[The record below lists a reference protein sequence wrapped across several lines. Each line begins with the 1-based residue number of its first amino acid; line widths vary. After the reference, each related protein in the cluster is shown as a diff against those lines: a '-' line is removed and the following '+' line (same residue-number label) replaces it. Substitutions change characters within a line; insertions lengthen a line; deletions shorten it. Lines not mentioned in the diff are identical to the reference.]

1 MFFLH
6 QWRATTNRPQLTGKL
21 NESWALTPN
30 RILPRYR
37 VDYFG
42 SCQNSY
48 GAHIRYQWPLLFGT
62 PGRLVGKRPLDQRRT
77 PCTAVG
83 IPGMGRSHVRIF
95 EAYIVHMNHACISY
109 GTICSTLQTR
119 KHREKHPKRN
129 PPPGGGWGGSFLLF
143 LLFFS
148 FAGLPVWGRNHWW
161 NIGWKIDLFWLWGWK
176 QSNPGRDLNLCSL
189 WADVNR

>member
-1 MFFLH
+1 MRGVDFRIHQEMSNLIASNSWRIFRWHLMFFLH

-30 RILPRYR
+30 RLLPRYR

-129 PPPGGGWGGSFLLF
+129 PPRGGGGGVPFCYFCCSFPLQGF
-143 LLFFS
+143 LC
-148 FAGLPVWGRNHWW
+148 GGETTD
-161 NIGWKIDLFWLWGWK
+161 GT
-176 QSNPGRDLNLCSL
+176 
-189 WADVNR
+189 